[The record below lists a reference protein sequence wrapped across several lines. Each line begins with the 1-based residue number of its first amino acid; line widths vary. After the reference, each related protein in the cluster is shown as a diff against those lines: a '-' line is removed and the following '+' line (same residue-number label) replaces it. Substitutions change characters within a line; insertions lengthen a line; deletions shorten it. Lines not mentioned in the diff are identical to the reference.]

1 MSVSTSTEKKKKT
14 KKKKEV
20 NKKYE
25 TTEMRDEVQCVAS
38 FGDFASSFL
47 EPSTVA
53 RNIMKWIVEFPS
65 LRQPFC
71 FDKQRRNEKIAP
83 VEY

>member
-14 KKKKEV
+14 KKKEEE
-20 NKKYE
+20 KKYE
-25 TTEMRDEVQCVAS
+25 TTEMRDEVQFVAS
-38 FGDFASSFL
+38 LGDFASSFL
-47 EPSTVA
+47 EPSIVA
-53 RNIMKWIVEFPS
+53 RHIVKRIVELSS

-71 FDKQRRNEKIAP
+71 FEKQRRKEKIAP